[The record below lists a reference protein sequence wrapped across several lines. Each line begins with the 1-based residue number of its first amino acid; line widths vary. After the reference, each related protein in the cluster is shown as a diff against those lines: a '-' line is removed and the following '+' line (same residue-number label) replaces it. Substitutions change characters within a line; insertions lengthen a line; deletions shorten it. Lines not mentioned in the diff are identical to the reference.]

1 LGLPPAPASACF
13 FASGLAEALGVPY
26 RRGLSKNR
34 HVGRS
39 FISPDQQQREQMVRA
54 KLNPIRDVVAG
65 RKVAVV
71 DDSIVRGTTSRHLV
85 RTLRQAGA
93 REVYYVSASP
103 PIKSP
108 CVYGIDM
115 SIRREMI
122 AANCTAAEIQAQLGA
137 DALVYQRLE
146 DLRALA
152 GGQGWCDACFS
163 GEYPTGVSPEVLAE
177 IEAERCSAKAVG

>member
-1 LGLPPAPASACF
+1 MLGLPPAPASACF

-103 PIKSP
+103 PHQVPVRVRQRGARQAACRRPGAEDAQVGPIRASFRLP
-108 CVYGIDM
+108 CAAGLY
-115 SIRREMI
+115 SSTSSRRSTS
-122 AANCTAAEIQAQLGA
+122 AAP
-137 DALVYQRLE
+137 
-146 DLRALA
+146 
-152 GGQGWCDACFS
+152 S
-163 GEYPTGVSPEVLAE
+163 
-177 IEAERCSAKAVG
+177 